1 MKALLAEVR
10 VLQPDGGDDQKDGED
25 DHEEV
30 EDEDAGEGRGQ
41 LVHHPREAKMSSW
54 SLGKHS
60 KKNYG
65 IIWEFFPNV
74 GPPPFGNPSFKKKS
88 CVYFAF

>member
-41 LVHHPREAKMSSW
+41 LVHHPRQAKMSSL
-54 SLGKHS
+54 SLASIDLNCQECLDSKYISKYISYILLKHDT
-60 KKNYG
+60 
-65 IIWEFFPNV
+65 WL
-74 GPPPFGNPSFKKKS
+74 
-88 CVYFAF
+88 

>member
-25 DHEEV
+25 DHEEI

-60 KKNYG
+60 KKITG
-65 IIWEFFPNV
+65 L
-74 GPPPFGNPSFKKKS
+74 FGNFSQHRGRGGLLNPKTF
-88 CVYFAF
+88 VI